1 MKLAILAVGLL
12 LATTGLLT
20 FAMPGRLR
28 KLLAWFST
36 GNRFS
41 LAILGRLALG
51 LVLLLGASSTRW
63 PAAGITLGLLFLAG
77 GAAIPVLGEERVA
90 RIVNWWLDRPDA
102 ALRAWSSVVAGT
114 GAFIAWLAA

>member
-1 MKLAILAVGLL
+1 MKLAVLVVGLL

-20 FAMPGRLR
+20 FAMPERLR
-28 KLLAWFST
+28 TMLAWFTT

-41 LAILGRLALG
+41 IAILGRLALG
-51 LVLLLGASSTRW
+51 LVLLFGASSTRW
-63 PAAGITLGLLFLAG
+63 PAAGITLGLIFLAG

-90 RIVNWWLDRPDA
+90 RIVNWWLERPNA
-102 ALRAWSSVVAGT
+102 GLRGWSTVVMGT